1 MNDTYGHDT
10 GGDYVLKRV
19 AGLIQERLRDQDVL
33 SRWGGGEEF
42 LIMLPETG
50 IEDAVVVA
58 EKLRVAIETARMEF
72 GEHHFS
78 ITMTIG
84 VATYEKDLGIEK
96 SIKKS

>member
-10 GGDYVLKRV
+10 GDYVLKRV

-33 SRWGGGEEF
+33 SRWGGEEF

-72 GEHHFS
+72 GEHHFF
-78 ITMTIG
+78 
-84 VATYEKDLGIEK
+84 YNDDYRCCHL
-96 SIKKS
+96 